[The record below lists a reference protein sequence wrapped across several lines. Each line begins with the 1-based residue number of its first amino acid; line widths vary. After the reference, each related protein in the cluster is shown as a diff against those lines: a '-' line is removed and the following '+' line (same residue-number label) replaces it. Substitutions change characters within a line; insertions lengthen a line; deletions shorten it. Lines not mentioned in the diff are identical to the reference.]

1 MGKKH
6 NKAALGWF
14 KLGAEQGYAN
24 AQYNLG
30 ILYANGFV
38 EFLYHNKWHP
48 QRHSNVRF
56 GLRSQLVNATLYL

>member
-56 GLRSQLVNATLYL
+56 GSEAAVDL